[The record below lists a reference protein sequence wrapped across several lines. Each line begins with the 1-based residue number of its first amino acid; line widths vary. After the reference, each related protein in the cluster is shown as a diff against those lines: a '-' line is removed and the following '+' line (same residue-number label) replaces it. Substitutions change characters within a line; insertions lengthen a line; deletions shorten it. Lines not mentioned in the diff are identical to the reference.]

1 MIIPP
6 ISASIGQK
14 MISRT
19 GKLPGPATMNP
30 SILSSFNEINIL
42 FLLLEQKMK
51 VFRIKLV
58 LKKNIRF
65 FLLGK
70 DRFVTI
76 CSIFAIKEY
85 GK

>member
-1 MIIPP
+1 MIA
-6 ISASIGQK
+6 SA
-14 MISRT
+14 

-30 SILSSFNEINIL
+30 SILSSFNKINIL
-42 FLLLEQKMK
+42 FLLLEQKIK
-51 VFRIKLV
+51 VFRTKLFF
-58 LKKNIRF
+58 KKNIRF